1 MSTTENQVATYNPAT
16 VRADVVKQLE
26 SMASSKF
33 VNLPDS
39 YKESVYFAMEKLS
52 LLDDVDKVPSVA
64 ITKAFLKMFRNKL
77 DFEKNHCYFFVENN
91 KNSATGKNL
100 RFGWQYQGLVFV
112 AKNVCDVKEIT
123 PVLVHKEDVFE
134 KSYVN
139 GTLVIHK
146 HEPTF
151 EGEIIG
157 GYCVIEMNNGDFR
170 PKYYTKAE
178 LDQRRDKSKAKSG
191 SFWAWERE
199 MYEKTLINATVKRV
213 IEMHTDTDKE
223 DLYAEPETIDVEH
236 REVFEKE
243 IIDQAEPVLIAEATE
258 KPKKV
263 QI

>member
-1 MSTTENQVATYNPAT
+1 MSTENQNQVATYNPVS
-16 VRADVVKQLE
+16 VRTEVIKQME
-26 SMASSKF
+26 SMATSKF
-33 VNLPDS
+33 VSLPES
-39 YKESVYFAMEKLS
+39 YKESVFFAMEKLS
-52 LLDDVDKVPSVA
+52 TLDDIDKVPSVSV
-64 ITKAFLKMFRNKL
+64 TKAFLKMFRNRL
-77 DFEKNHCYFFVENN
+77 DFEKNHCYFFVQNDKE
-91 KNSATGKNL
+91 SPTGKSL

-112 AKNVCDVKEIT
+112 AKNVCEAKEIT
-123 PVLVHKEDVFE
+123 PVLVHEKDIFR

-139 GTLVIHK
+139 GTLVIHE

-157 GYCVIEMNNGDFR
+157 GYCVVEMNNGDFR
-170 PKYYTKAE
+170 PKFYTKAE
-178 LDQRRDKSKAKSG
+178 LDQRREKSKAKSG
-191 SFWAWERE
+191 NFWAWERE

-243 IIDQAEPVLIAEATE
+243 IISQKDPVLIAEHE
-258 KPKKV
+258 KV